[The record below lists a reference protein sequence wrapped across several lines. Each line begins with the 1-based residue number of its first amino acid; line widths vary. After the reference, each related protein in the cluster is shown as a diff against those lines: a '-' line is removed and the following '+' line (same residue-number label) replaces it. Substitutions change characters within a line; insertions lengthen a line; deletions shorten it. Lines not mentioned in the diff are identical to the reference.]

1 MSQLVVRLPEPEPQ
15 DRRRRRPGRPLSAGR
30 LIIHFGLLL
39 CALAFLTPLLLVV
52 SASFSSEKSIT
63 DRGYSFLPQQFSTLA
78 YQDILGDPSKLVQAY
93 GVSVF
98 VTTVGT
104 VVSITIMAM
113 LAYALSRS
121 DFAARKP
128 LSFYVLFT
136 MLFSGG
142 LVPQYI
148 LITQYLHLQNNIFA
162 LILPYLVIP
171 WSVLLLRTY
180 FAALPRD
187 IIDAAHV
194 DGASEWRTFFQIVV
208 PLSGPALATIG
219 MFTMLMY
226 WNDWWL
232 GLLYMDNASLT
243 PVQLWLYRILSDVNA
258 ISSNPQLGQMTSLP
272 IHSLRMAVAVLSI
285 GPIIIGFIFAQRYF
299 VRGITVG
306 GIRG

>member
-1 MSQLVVRLPEPEPQ
+1 MSQIAVKLPHPAAAPA
-15 DRRRRRPGRPLSAGR
+15 RRRRELTAGR

-39 CALAFLTPLLLVV
+39 CALAFLAPLLLVAA
-52 SASFSSEKSIT
+52 ASVSSEKSIT
-63 DRGYSFLPQQFSTLA
+63 DHGYSFWPQQFSARA
-78 YQDILGDPSKLVQAY
+78 YRYILGDPSKLVQAY
-93 GVSVF
+93 GVSIF
-98 VTTVGT
+98 VTAVGT
-104 VVSITIMAM
+104 VISMLIMAL
-113 LAYALSRS
+113 LAYALSRA
-121 DFAARKP
+121 DFFARKP

-142 LVPQYI
+142 LVPSYI
-148 LITQYLHLQNNIFA
+148 LMTRYLHLANNIFA

-180 FAALPRD
+180 FAGLPRD
-187 IIDAAHV
+187 VIDAARV
-194 DGASEWRTFFQIVV
+194 DGAGEWRTFFSVVV

-232 GLLYMDNASLT
+232 GLLYMDNANLS
-243 PVQLWLYRILSDVNA
+243 PVQLWLYRILSNVDA
-258 ISSNPQLGQMTSLP
+258 ISSNPQLGQVTALP
-272 IHSLRMAVAVLSI
+272 VQSLRMAVAVLAI
-285 GPIIIGFIFAQRYF
+285 GPIIIAFVFAQRYF